1 MPSSSTSSLSA
12 TATSATAQAPTRLK
26 QLSNHLTMSST
37 SSPAADAFRSTPL
50 APADPIFALTAGY
63 QADKHPKK
71 VNLGVGA
78 YRDNAGKPFVLP
90 VVRKA
95 KKILADDDSLD
106 HEYLPIAGLPS
117 FVSAT
122 SKLIFGAES
131 PAIKDGRVVTIQT
144 ISGTGANH
152 YGGEFLSKFYE
163 PFAGKNKEEKV
174 IYVSNPTWANHKAIF
189 NSVGLTPVDYPYY
202 DSQTIGLALPA
213 FLDFL
218 RSASEQSVFLLHAC
232 AHNPTGVDPTRE
244 QWKEIAEIFKQ
255 RGHYAFFDCAYQ
267 GFASGDLD
275 NDAWAVRHFVS
286 ENIPLLVCQSYAK
299 NAGLYG
305 ERIGALNIVAAHAG
319 EAEGGAARIKSQL
332 LILQRQEISN
342 PPTFGARIISLIL
355 NDEQLFSEWREDI
368 KTMAHRIIDMRKRL
382 HDLLVNTYKT
392 PAPGPNGWGHIV
404 DQIGMFTFTGLTPP
418 QCKAMVENGHVYMT
432 SNGRQSMA
440 GMNDDNVEWVAE
452 CIDKAVRGTL

>member
-1 MPSSSTSSLSA
+1 MASSSSSA
-12 TATSATAQAPTRLK
+12 A
-26 QLSNHLTMSST
+26 
-37 SSPAADAFRSTPL
+37 SPDVWHSTPF
-50 APADPIFALTAGY
+50 APPDAIFALTAGY
-63 QADKHPKK
+63 RADSFEKK

-78 YRDNAGKPFVLP
+78 YRDNEGKPFVLP

-95 KKILADDDSLD
+95 KQILANDDSLD

-122 SKLIFGAES
+122 SKLIFGEDS
-131 PAIKDGRVVTIQT
+131 PAIKEERVVSIQT

-152 YGGEFLSKFYE
+152 YGGAFLNRFYAPWE
-163 PFAGKNKEEKV
+163 GKSKEEKV
-174 IYVSNPTWANHKAIF
+174 IYVSNPTWANHKSIF
-189 NSVGLTPVDYPYY
+189 SSTGLTPVDYPYY
-202 DSQTIGLALPA
+202 DPKTIGLALGS

-218 RSASEQSVFLLHAC
+218 RNAPEQSVFLLHAC

-255 RGHYAFFDCAYQ
+255 KKHFAFFDCAYQ

-286 ENIPLLVCQSYAK
+286 EQIPLLVCQSYAK

-319 EAEGGAARIKSQL
+319 DVEGGAARVKSQL

-342 PPTFGARIISLIL
+342 PPTYGARIVSLIL
-355 NDEQLFSEWREDI
+355 NDPQLFAEWREDI
-368 KTMAHRIIDMRKRL
+368 KTMAHRIIAMRERL
-382 HDLLVNTYKT
+382 YDLLVNKYQT
-392 PAPGPNGWGHIV
+392 PAPGSNGWEHV
-404 DQIGMFTFTGLTPP
+404 KEQIGMFTFTGLTPP
-418 QCKAMVENGHVYMT
+418 QCKAMVERGHVYMT
-432 SNGRQSMA
+432 ANGRISMA
-440 GMNDDNVEWVAE
+440 GLRDGNVEWVAE